1 MPVDE
6 TEEPM
11 AVTDESV
18 GVDDLDPDLDP
29 DSGVDHD
36 VAVVEAED
44 RWLWRRKIRADPR
57 KRAIYRF
64 FVGVAGTLFILA
76 GLITGP
82 LPGPGGIPL
91 VLLGLAIWAS
101 EFHWAHRLMTWFK
114 SLLHR
119 FRQWS
124 RPKQTLFWVI
134 FFTCCG
140 LLGWLYLVVL
150 GVPTWMPQVIA
161 AKLDLLPGV

>member
-1 MPVDE
+1 MPVPVDE
-6 TEEPM
+6 TEDPAADTDSRAPVADEP
-11 AVTDESV
+11 D
-18 GVDDLDPDLDP
+18 VDQ
-29 DSGVDHD
+29 D
-36 VAVVEAED
+36 VLVVEAED
-44 RWLWRRKIRADPR
+44 RWAWRRGIRADPR

-64 FVGVAGTLFILA
+64 FVGLAGGLFILA

-114 SLLHR
+114 SWLAH
-119 FRQWS
+119 FRGWS
-124 RPKQTLFWVI
+124 RPKQTLFWVV

-150 GVPTWMPQVIA
+150 GVPTWMPHVIA
-161 AKLDLLPGV
+161 TKLDLLPGV